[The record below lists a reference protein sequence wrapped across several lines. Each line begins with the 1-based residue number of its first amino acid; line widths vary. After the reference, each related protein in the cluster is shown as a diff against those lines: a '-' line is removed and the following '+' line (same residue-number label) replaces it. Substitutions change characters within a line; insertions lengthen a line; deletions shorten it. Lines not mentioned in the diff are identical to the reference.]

1 MRSYEIVFGDQN
13 LRPSFYRHPHFVC
26 ARSEGSGETARLRP
40 CFGNMDR
47 SYLFVFCADSNCIH
61 NHMGQYQLL
70 SVLSDRLS
78 PLNIDHSRNLP
89 VEICGINYTEK
100 YTNL

>member
-1 MRSYEIVFGDQN
+1 
-13 LRPSFYRHPHFVC
+13 
-26 ARSEGSGETARLRP
+26 
-40 CFGNMDR
+40 
-47 SYLFVFCADSNCIH
+47 
-61 NHMGQYQLL
+61 MGQYQLL

-100 YTNL
+100 VCKPLNKLLITNLLLSCHYFISYQKKI